1 MPFPKMNWTVQN
13 PGLANNYVA
22 QRNKVRIRQ
31 PKGTVDAA
39 RATPPDFE
47 DYLVGNG
54 NGLYAEIQQ
63 PTPQDAILAFEQ
75 NVRITHSIKV
85 RYDSRIKEDM
95 QVSWVWKGV
104 THYARI
110 HSITD
115 VEYRHIWY
123 LLSCVEQTTQA
134 EAYQ

>member
-1 MPFPKMNWTVQN
+1 MNWTVQN

-95 QVSWVWKGV
+95 QVSWNWKGV